1 MIDNI
6 MKEKQ
11 LAKLA
16 GGDLHEVLSTNYRYL
31 TLPYLTNLTLL
42 HLLPY
47 KYLYLT
53 CKL

>member
-31 TLPYLTNLTLL
+31 TLPYQS
-42 HLLPY
+42 
-47 KYLYLT
+47 YLT
-53 CKL
+53 APFAVQVFVPYM